1 MDGFFMLLFKL
12 ITNFNLMKKIV
23 IIGGSRGIGRAL
35 ALQLSV
41 DHHVLVLARSVDKL
55 KELQEISIS
64 NNLMIGAVDLT
75 APNLREYLTTLIT
88 SYFSEVDVLINNA
101 GYLVNKPFLE
111 LTEAD
116 IKASFATNVFGLMQ
130 SCQAVV
136 PLMEKKGGH
145 IVNIGSMGGF
155 QGSSKFPGLS
165 VYSST
170 KSAVAGFSEC
180 LAEELKDKDIQVN
193 CLALGAAQT
202 EMLEEAF
209 PGYEAPVTANE
220 MAKYIADFSLNA
232 NGWINGKVIPVSLST
247 P

>member
-1 MDGFFMLLFKL
+1 
-12 ITNFNLMKKIV
+12 MKKIV

-35 ALQLSV
+35 ALQLSAN
-41 DHHVLVLARSVDKL
+41 HRVLVLARSVDKL
-55 KELQEISIS
+55 KELQEISLG

-88 SYFSEVDVLINNA
+88 SYFPEVDVLINNA

-116 IKASFATNVFGLMQ
+116 IKDSFATNVFGLIQ
-130 SCQAVV
+130 SCQAAV

-165 VYSST
+165 VYSSS

-180 LAEELKDKDIQVN
+180 LAEELKDKNIQVN

-220 MAKYIADFSLNA
+220 MAKFIADFSLNA